1 MSESTPAQQPAQQP
15 TQSPESDFQ
24 PGSLPTAGPLS
35 EGLQDN
41 LGPDH
46 RSGFI
51 AVVGRPNAG
60 KSTLLNHL
68 LGQKIAITSPKPQ
81 TTRDQLLGI
90 LTTPDAQYLFL
101 DTPGI
106 HKPLNKLGE
115 YMVTVAAE
123 TIEDADIT
131 LWLVDINV
139 PPTDEDAAIAD
150 LLLRLQ
156 HKHKLHA
163 LVLGFNHADRWSAP
177 EADTSVRINQY
188 ISLVSP
194 LVGLALSSAGESR
207 IDHHSAKQVKTAVT
221 LPLLNTAIFSA
232 ASGVGLPGLQDLL
245 RSLLPLGPR
254 YYPEDQVTDL
264 QLRFIA
270 AELIREKALLLLQ
283 DEVPHS
289 MAVEVDDFIERS
301 PNLTYISAVIYLER
315 ESQKPIVLGRDGAM
329 IKRIGQA
336 ARPEIEELVGTKVY
350 LELWV
355 KVWER
360 WRRRDNLLRQLGY
373 ATERKKAT

>member
-1 MSESTPAQQPAQQP
+1 METPEFTPLF
-15 TQSPESDFQ
+15 TEE
-24 PGSLPTAGPLS
+24 LP
-35 EGLQDN
+35 
-41 LGPDH
+41 PDH

-60 KSTLLNHL
+60 KSTLLNRL

-90 LTTPDAQYLFL
+90 HTTPDAQYLFL

-115 YMVTVAAE
+115 YMVAVAAE
-123 TIEDADIT
+123 TIEDADLT

-139 PPTDEDAAIAD
+139 PPTGEDAAIAE

-156 HKHKLHA
+156 RKRKLPP

-177 EADTSVRINQY
+177 EDETGVRINQY
-188 ISLVSP
+188 VA
-194 LVGLALSSAGESR
+194 LVGSLLGGTVASDPAAPDAAPR
-207 IDHHSAKQVKTAVT
+207 
-221 LPLLNTAIFSA
+221 PLLSTAIFSA
-232 ASGVGLPGLQDLL
+232 ANGAGVGALQDLL
-245 RSLLPLGPR
+245 RALLPRGPR

-289 MAVEVDDFIERS
+289 MAIEVDEFVERN
-301 PNLTYISAVIYLER
+301 PTLTYISAIIYLER
-315 ESQKPIVLGRDGAM
+315 DSQKAIVLGKDGSM

-336 ARPEIEELVGTKVY
+336 ARPEIEQLVGTKVY

>member
-1 MSESTPAQQPAQQP
+1 
-15 TQSPESDFQ
+15 
-24 PGSLPTAGPLS
+24 
-35 EGLQDN
+35 
-41 LGPDH
+41 
-46 RSGFI
+46 
-51 AVVGRPNAG
+51 
-60 KSTLLNHL
+60 
-68 LGQKIAITSPKPQ
+68 
-81 TTRDQLLGI
+81 
-90 LTTPDAQYLFL
+90 
-101 DTPGI
+101 
-106 HKPLNKLGE
+106 
-115 YMVTVAAE
+115 MVAVAAE

-131 LWLVDINV
+131 LWLVDITV
-139 PPTDEDAAIAD
+139 PPTEEDAAIAD
-150 LLLRLQ
+150 LLLRL
-156 HKHKLHA
+156 HRKHKLHT

-177 EADTSVRINQY
+177 EGDTGQRINQY
-188 ISLVSP
+188 VSLVAP
-194 LVGLALSSAGESR
+194 LVGEPRSR
-207 IDHHSAKQVKTAVT
+207 VHSKRSVSDPAPAPDAF
-221 LPLLNTAIFSA
+221 PLLNTAIFSA
-232 ASGVGLPGLQDLL
+232 ANGAGVAALQDLL

-301 PNLTYISAVIYLER
+301 PSLTYISAVIYLER
-315 ESQKPIVLGRDGAM
+315 ESQKPIVLGRDGTM

>member
-1 MSESTPAQQPAQQP
+1 MSHGAVPPDPNPVPSADLPPGLL
-15 TQSPESDFQ
+15 SD
-24 PGSLPTAGPLS
+24 LPVDLQAGLP
-35 EGLQDN
+35 
-41 LGPDH
+41 PDH

-60 KSTLLNHL
+60 KSTLLNRL

-90 LTTPDAQYLFL
+90 LTTADAQYLFL

-115 YMVTVAAE
+115 YMVTVAGE
-123 TIEDADIT
+123 TIEDADVV
-131 LWLVDINV
+131 LWLVNINV
-139 PPTDEDAAIAD
+139 PPTAEDSAIAE
-150 LLLRLQ
+150 LLLRL
-156 HKHKLHA
+156 HRKHKLPP
-163 LVLGFNHADRWSAP
+163 LVLGFNHADHWSAP
-177 EADTSVRINQY
+177 EADTGVRINQY
-188 ISLVSP
+188 VSLVAS
-194 LVGLALSSAGESR
+194 LVGQSRHRVFAKHPAPEDSVSEEPVSGAEPGAAPMLS
-207 IDHHSAKQVKTAVT
+207 
-221 LPLLNTAIFSA
+221 TAIFSA
-232 ASGVGLPGLQDLL
+232 ATGIGVPPLQELL
-245 RSLLPLGPR
+245 RSLLPPGPR

-270 AELIREKALLLLQ
+270 GELIREKALLLLQ

-289 MAVEVDDFIERS
+289 MAVEVDEFIERG

-315 ESQKPIVLGRDGAM
+315 ESQKPIVLGKDGTM
-329 IKRIGQA
+329 IKRIGQT

-373 ATERKKAT
+373 ATARKKAT

>member
-1 MSESTPAQQPAQQP
+1 MLTPARNADGPDQ
-15 TQSPESDFQ
+15 TPEA
-24 PGSLPTAGPLS
+24 GSALAAVDDLQAGLP
-35 EGLQDN
+35 
-41 LGPDH
+41 PDH

-60 KSTLLNHL
+60 KSTLLNRL

-90 LTTPDAQYLFL
+90 LTTADAQFLFL

-131 LWLVDINV
+131 LWLVDITV

-150 LLLRLQ
+150 LLLRL
-156 HKHKLHA
+156 HRKHKLRT

-177 EADTSVRINQY
+177 EADTGQRINQY
-188 ISLVSP
+188 VSLVAP
-194 LVGLALSSAGESR
+194 LVGELRNRVFAKNSVSDAESSPEP
-207 IDHHSAKQVKTAVT
+207 

-232 ASGVGLPGLQDLL
+232 ANGAGVGALQDLL

-301 PNLTYISAVIYLER
+301 PTLTYISAVIYLER
-315 ESQKPIVLGRDGAM
+315 ESQKPIVLGKDGAM
-329 IKRIGQA
+329 IKRIGQT

-373 ATERKKAT
+373 ATQRKK

>member
-1 MSESTPAQQPAQQP
+1 MTEATPAPPISEQP
-15 TQSPESDFQ
+15 
-24 PGSLPTAGPLS
+24 SLP
-35 EGLQDN
+35 
-41 LGPDH
+41 PDH

-60 KSTLLNHL
+60 KSTLLNRL

-90 LTTPDAQYLFL
+90 LTTADAQYLFL

-115 YMVTVAAE
+115 YMVAVAAE

-156 HKHKLHA
+156 RKHKLRA
-163 LVLGFNHADRWSAP
+163 LVVGFNHADRWSAP

-188 ISLVSP
+188 IALVAP
-194 LVGLALSSAGESR
+194 LVGLTLTPSPNDAG
-207 IDHHSAKQVKTAVT
+207 HAH
-221 LPLLNTAIFSA
+221 LLNPAIFSA
-232 ASGVGLPGLQDLL
+232 ASGAGVPALQDLL

-301 PNLTYISAVIYLER
+301 PTLTYISAVIYLER

>member
-1 MSESTPAQQPAQQP
+1 MTEQNTRTPARISHPAGDPDLAPVDELQA
-15 TQSPESDFQ
+15 
-24 PGSLPTAGPLS
+24 GLPA
-35 EGLQDN
+35 
-41 LGPDH
+41 DH

-60 KSTLLNHL
+60 KSTLLNRL

-90 LTTPDAQYLFL
+90 LTTADAQYLFL

-131 LWLVDINV
+131 LWLVDITV

-150 LLLRLQ
+150 LLLRL
-156 HKHKLHA
+156 HRKHKLRT

-177 EADTSVRINQY
+177 EADTGQRINQY
-188 ISLVSP
+188 VSLVAP
-194 LVGLALSSAGESR
+194 LVGEPRNRAFAKNSVSDPESPLMP
-207 IDHHSAKQVKTAVT
+207 

-232 ASGVGLPGLQDLL
+232 ANGAGVGALQDLL

-301 PNLTYISAVIYLER
+301 PTLTYISAVIYLER
-315 ESQKPIVLGRDGAM
+315 ESQKPIVLGNDGAM
-329 IKRIGQA
+329 IKRIGQT

-373 ATERKKAT
+373 ATQRKK